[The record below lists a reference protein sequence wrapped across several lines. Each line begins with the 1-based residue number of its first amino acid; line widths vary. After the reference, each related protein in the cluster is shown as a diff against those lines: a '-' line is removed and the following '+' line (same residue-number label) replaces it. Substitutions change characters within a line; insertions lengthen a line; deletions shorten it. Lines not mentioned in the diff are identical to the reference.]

1 MAAVCRGLMLE
12 VSALRA
18 RVAHL
23 EQEKSSLAEK
33 LGLTF
38 KERYD
43 PLVRHLFSTCIQ
55 LKVGNKILVQFLRL
69 LPLLYSSSRQRSN
82 IRPPCM
88 FAPQA
93 RLDEYRR
100 QMEQDVSE
108 RVNRV
113 RGEGVDRIIKLK
125 KTYGCTR
132 DDDGLTLT
140 QVKVR

>member
-1 MAAVCRGLMLE
+1 
-12 VSALRA
+12 
-18 RVAHL
+18 
-23 EQEKSSLAEK
+23 
-33 LGLTF
+33 
-38 KERYD
+38 
-43 PLVRHLFSTCIQ
+43 
-55 LKVGNKILVQFLRL
+55 
-69 LPLLYSSSRQRSN
+69 
-82 IRPPCM
+82 M

-132 DDDGLTLT
+132 DNDGLTLT
-140 QVKVR
+140 QVKVRRGRRSKSLDIDQTPHDHFDKH

>member
-1 MAAVCRGLMLE
+1 
-12 VSALRA
+12 
-18 RVAHL
+18 
-23 EQEKSSLAEK
+23 
-33 LGLTF
+33 
-38 KERYD
+38 
-43 PLVRHLFSTCIQ
+43 
-55 LKVGNKILVQFLRL
+55 
-69 LPLLYSSSRQRSN
+69 
-82 IRPPCM
+82 M

-132 DDDGLTLT
+132 DNDGLTLT
-140 QVKVR
+140 QVKVRRGRRSKSLDIDQTPCDHFDKHQFVLRVLLERRSP